1 MKVLHLLRKYN
12 PAEWGGT
19 ETAILQLLESLRDEA
34 IESVVFAP
42 TIDDVPEYDP
52 LTDAGF
58 IVKRFRSFLP
68 VWGIGQVQRRQLVSI
83 GGNLMSF
90 DALWGLWREPRVSVV
105 HVHTLGR
112 VGGIGRTIAR
122 MRGLPYL
129 VSIHGGYL
137 DLPEAVRQNLAAP
150 MKGGWEW
157 GKVFGA
163 FMGARRVVEDANA
176 VITLNPIEAQLLGE
190 KYPDKYVILLP
201 HGVPMQQYVVDHR
214 HSFYEAFPVLRGKHY
229 LLVLGRIDPVKN
241 QSWVIK
247 QVPRIARDY
256 PDLMLVLMG
265 AVTDEEYGHSIS
277 KSVRE
282 AGLEGRVVLT
292 GGIPPRDPRLAG
304 ALQAAEVVVVP
315 SLSET
320 FGLIILEAWAAG
332 TAVMASRTSGAV
344 QLIRDGRNGWLFELD
359 DPGRF
364 HAALAEILTDKKLRS
379 KTIDAGRN
387 LLAAEFD
394 SRAQARRVSELYRQL
409 CETRAK

>member
-1 MKVLHLLRKYN
+1 
-12 PAEWGGT
+12 
-19 ETAILQLLESLRDEA
+19 
-34 IESVVFAP
+34 
-42 TIDDVPEYDP
+42 
-52 LTDAGF
+52 
-58 IVKRFRSFLP
+58 
-68 VWGIGQVQRRQLVSI
+68 
-83 GGNLMSF
+83 
-90 DALWGLWREPRVSVV
+90 
-105 HVHTLGR
+105 
-112 VGGIGRTIAR
+112 
-122 MRGLPYL
+122 
-129 VSIHGGYL
+129 
-137 DLPEAVRQNLAAP
+137 
-150 MKGGWEW
+150 
-157 GKVFGA
+157 
-163 FMGARRVVEDANA
+163 
-176 VITLNPIEAQLLGE
+176 
-190 KYPDKYVILLP
+190 
-201 HGVPMQQYVVDHR
+201 MQQYVVDHR